1 MALRCAQHL
10 SRWIH
15 IQTVVAV
22 MYPDGEQKEPW
33 LLSKRA
39 RGPILRRLVVVVLLI
54 YLVALVP
61 FARGI
66 GGDLAG
72 GFYWTYPGFVLFP
85 IPGDSGSM
93 IPVTEPLTP
102 IDQFVYV
109 VFIWNGMWVAW
120 TAVAVLYIVYPFLLK
135 LRSERKKN

>member
-1 MALRCAQHL
+1 M
-10 SRWIH
+10 H

-22 MYPDGEQKEPW
+22 MNPNGGQKEPW
-33 LLSKRA
+33 LLPNGA

-54 YLVALVP
+54 YLLALVS

-66 GGDLAG
+66 GGDLVE
-72 GFYWTYPGFVLFP
+72 GFYWSMPGYRLFP
-85 IPGDSGSM
+85 IPVRLYDSWL
-93 IPVTEPLTP
+93 PVTEDLTP

-135 LRSERKKN
+135 IRSKRKKN